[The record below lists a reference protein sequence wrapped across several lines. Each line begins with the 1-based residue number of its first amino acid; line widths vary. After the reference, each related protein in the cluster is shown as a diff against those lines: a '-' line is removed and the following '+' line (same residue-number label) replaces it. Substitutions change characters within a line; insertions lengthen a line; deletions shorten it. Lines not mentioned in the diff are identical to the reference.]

1 MKKYLIVVA
10 MVFSAMA
17 YAQDNTPVLEPF
29 GDKLK
34 ATYFY
39 ENGQVQ
45 QEGFFVN
52 GKLEGYWVSYKEDGT
67 KLASGFYKEGVKV
80 GKWFF
85 TNDKSVA
92 EVNFSNNSIES
103 VKNRKQSA
111 LAKN

>member
-1 MKKYLIVVA
+1 MKKYLILVA
-10 MVFSAMA
+10 MIFSGIT
-17 YAQDNTPVLEPF
+17 YAQDSKPVLEPF
-29 GDKLK
+29 GNKLK

-39 ENGQVQ
+39 ENGEVQ

-52 GKLEGYWVSYKEDGT
+52 GKLDGYWVSYKEDGT
-67 KLASGFYKEGVKV
+67 KLASGFYKEGVKT

-85 TNDKSVA
+85 ANDKSIA

-103 VKNRKQSA
+103 VKNRKQVG